1 VGAQLLFLRVHE
13 PPKKTVRAVHGRV
26 VWPKLTTVCSI
37 MYDYMDCNPKIF
49 TRAGT
54 ALSFYGTDRTMVEQ
68 NHENEQNNESETLF

>member
-1 VGAQLLFLRVHE
+1 
-13 PPKKTVRAVHGRV
+13 
-26 VWPKLTTVCSI
+26 